1 MNGRLSVALFENLT
15 GVIVKDVQTPSVGVV
30 IRTKDRPVFVKRAVA
45 TVMAQDHPNL
55 HVVLVN
61 DGGDIALLRAA
72 ISPDGHVPVPQD
84 RFTML
89 DLNPGQG
96 RSAAFNRGVE
106 ALRTDFVTCLD
117 DDDTWDPAFMSALL
131 GFFLET
137 APSVPDLGGVG
148 ARVTAVKEEIIG
160 SGPETEIKVI
170 GEDNLP
176 PAFHRGEFFLN
187 PLAYACYRQDIY
199 PVQWMMRRDAVL
211 QIGGFPEN
219 FDVMEDRA
227 FMNRFLARWR
237 VAILDQPLAFHHR
250 RVQRAEDRTRNVLL
264 NTLDNPSYNWRYFAD
279 LAKPAVDLEADSA
292 QAGIIRSIVSDL
304 LSEVNYETSA
314 IWQKVDGEMRTLRAQ
329 LAEDKASILHQFE
342 SAFQYAQPVPPV
354 AEEPVVPRPST
365 TGAVFDLWQVFSQD
379 DHAQHLAPGTP
390 FGQRLELSINAPQYG
405 LLLHVSPQAHKFV
418 LQVADTVDWTAL
430 ELRLDNLVPVGAALH
445 CHIRI
450 TATEDYLFET
460 ALQHRT
466 TTDTGGTRHDTT
478 ACAVHLCDTATG
490 GTISRHIPADWL
502 HSVDQP
508 KLSIIFPRRC
518 QNFRFICT
526 DLVVAQV

>member
-1 MNGRLSVALFENLT
+1 M
-15 GVIVKDVQTPSVGVV
+15 KDIQTPSVGVV
-30 IRTKDRPVFVKRAVA
+30 IRTKDRPIFVKRALA

-72 ISPDGHVPVPQD
+72 ISPDGKLPVPHE
-84 RFTML
+84 RFTLL

-106 ALRTDFVTCLD
+106 ALNTDFVTCLD
-117 DDDTWDPAFMSALL
+117 DDDTWDPKFMSALL
-131 GFFLET
+131 AFFLET
-137 APSVPDLGGVG
+137 ALSVPDLGGVG
-148 ARVTAVKEEIIG
+148 ARVTAIKEEIIG

-170 GEDNLP
+170 GEDSLP
-176 PAFHRGEFFLN
+176 AAFRRSEFFLN

-211 QIGGFPEN
+211 EIGGFPEH

-250 RVQRAEDRTRNVLL
+250 RVKRAEDRTRNVLL
-264 NTLDNPSYNWRYFAD
+264 NTLDNPSYDWRYFAD
-279 LAKPAVDLEADSA
+279 LARPSVDLEADSA
-292 QAGIIRSIVSDL
+292 QAGVIRSIASDL

-314 IWQKVDGEMRTLRAQ
+314 IWQKVDGEMRSLRAQ

-342 SAFQYAQPVPPV
+342 SSFVEYLPKAPVE
-354 AEEPVVPRPST
+354 AEPKTVSST
-365 TGAVFDLWQVFSQD
+365 AVYDLWKVYPQD
-379 DHAQHLAPGTP
+379 EHAQYLVPGMP
-390 FGQRLELSINAPQYG
+390 FAQRLELSINAPQYG
-405 LLLHVSPQAHKFV
+405 LLLHVSPQKHKFV
-418 LQVADTVDWTAL
+418 LQVADTADWAAL
-430 ELRLDNLVPVGAALH
+430 ELRLDNLVPAGAALH
-445 CHIRI
+445 CHISLN
-450 TATEDYLFET
+450 ASEDYLFET
-460 ALQHRT
+460 ALQHSS
-466 TTDTGGTRHDTT
+466 GTSKEARHESS
-478 ACAVHLCDTATG
+478 AFAVHSCDAAAG
-490 GTISRHIPADWL
+490 ATISRQIPADWL

-518 QNFRFICT
+518 QNFRFTCA
-526 DLVVAQV
+526 DLIVEPVAQV